1 MKRKLT
7 TKILAFTLLITCV
20 VGCCF
25 FLTSCSNSASTT
37 FDNTYK
43 PPVYNTSGQEKNA
56 VIILPGI
63 MGSNLVNAETGV
75 SVWSGGGL
83 MNNLFMSNTATD
95 KEGRFITSEIKKYLK
110 SFLYK
115 DEKGNSVIPLRAATM
130 NDKALEY
137 GLIDEYK
144 NLYNFFEK
152 NLGSK
157 SGLEKDKQYEVVV
170 YQYDWTNSCVTSAEQ
185 LEQFIKANKYTNN
198 ILVGHSMGGTVI
210 DYYLAR
216 NEENRTSTQKVITL
230 GTPHFGAVD
239 AAILSISDIELN
251 LSDKT
256 IDTFNKVITG
266 KITDQSEI
274 MSGIDSK
281 DITTLLDLLGL
292 LLNKKV
298 GLSDIGEIMDMV
310 GGLGSVDTSMIL
322 DVLPKEYVNNP
333 IGFVM
338 DILSTTI
345 SYLRTMPSVY
355 ELLPTKQAFEKGF
368 NGEKPITIDGKTVT
382 YDEYISAIK
391 ELDYVKNNAYIKQI
405 VDGLNEKQ
413 NSLVIDGK
421 FVTDLVDTHYIAGN
435 GYTDTTTTYSV
446 NLAKKDG
453 KLVLKPSV
461 DNIKRL
467 KSYTSELNN
476 SYGDGMVLVESATA
490 GKTEKVHVLKGYF
503 DHIDLYSPESI
514 KPGSHFLPIF
524 IENEIGT
531 TIRQEI
537 LGDII
542 KELSKK

>member
-25 FLTSCSNSASTT
+25 FLTSCSNTTSTT

-43 PPVYNTSGQEKNA
+43 PPVYNTSGKEKNA

-63 MGSNLVNAETGV
+63 MGSNLVNAQTGV

-130 NDKALEY
+130 NDNALEY

-170 YQYDWTNSCVTSAEQ
+170 YQYNWTNSCVTSAEQ

-216 NEENRTSTQKVITL
+216 NAENRTSTQKVITL

-266 KITDQSEI
+266 KITDQNDI
-274 MSGIDSK
+274 IAGIDPK
-281 DITTLLDLLGL
+281 DIPTLLALMKLFGIELGNMGDLSG
-292 LLNKKV
+292 
-298 GLSDIGEIMDMV
+298 S
-310 GGLGSVDTSMIL
+310 LGSVDTSLLL
-322 DVLPKEYVNNP
+322 DVLPKEYANNP
-333 IGFVM
+333 IGFIM

-405 VDGLNEKQ
+405 VDGLSEKQ

-435 GYTDTTTTYSV
+435 GYEDTTTTYSV

-467 KSYTSELNN
+467 NSYKTELNN

-490 GKTEKVHVLKGYF
+490 GKTENVHVLKGYF
-503 DHIDLYSPESI
+503 DHIDLYSPESV

-531 TIRQEI
+531 TIKTI
-537 LGDII
+537 LG
-542 KELSKK
+542 LSKA

>member
-25 FLTSCSNSASTT
+25 FLTSCSNSTSTS

-216 NEENRTSTQKVITL
+216 NAENRTSTKKVITL

-266 KITDQSEI
+266 KITDPKEI
-274 MSGIDSK
+274 FEGITE
-281 DITTLLDLLGL
+281 DIDILVDLLGL
-292 LLNKKV
+292 LLNEKITIT
-298 GLSDIGEIMDMV
+298 DIIKNPDKITGII
-310 GGLGSVDTSMIL
+310 GGLGSVDTSMLL

-333 IGFVM
+333 IGFIT

-405 VDGLNEKQ
+405 VDGLSEKQ
-413 NSLVIDGK
+413 NSLVIDSK

-446 NLAKKDG
+446 NLTKKDG

-467 KSYTSELNN
+467 NSYKTELNH

-490 GKTEKVHVLKGYF
+490 GNTKNVHVLKGYF

-531 TIRQEI
+531 TIKTI
-537 LGDII
+537 LG
-542 KELSKK
+542 LSKA

>member
-25 FLTSCSNSASTT
+25 FLTSCSNSASTI

-157 SGLEKDKQYEVVV
+157 SGLDKDKQYEVVV

-216 NEENRTSTQKVITL
+216 NAENRTSTQKVITL

-266 KITDQSEI
+266 KITDQSDI
-274 MSGIDSK
+274 IAGITE
-281 DITTLLDLLGL
+281 DIDILVDLLGL
-292 LLNKKV
+292 LLNEKITIT
-298 GLSDIGEIMDMV
+298 DIIKNPDKITGII
-310 GGLGSVDTSMIL
+310 GGLGAVDTSMLL
-322 DVLPKEYVNNP
+322 DVLPKEYVDNP
-333 IGFVM
+333 IGFII

-368 NGEKPITIDGKTVT
+368 NGEKPITIDSKTVT
-382 YDEYISAIK
+382 YDEYIGAIK

-405 VDGLNEKQ
+405 VDGLSEKQ

-421 FVTDLVDTHYIAGN
+421 FVTDLVETHYIAGN

-467 KSYTSELNN
+467 KSYKAKLNN

-490 GKTEKVHVLKGYF
+490 GNTEKVHVLKGYF

-531 TIRQEI
+531 TIKTI
-537 LGDII
+537 LG
-542 KELSKK
+542 LSKA